1 MLEPSDT
8 MLNEGQER
16 LCQIASRTHFDD
28 FEQAE
33 IYKAMRA
40 EDPTYK
46 ALVDFM
52 RDTQSLPLEECA
64 KLLSLRIK
72 AEIAAVENPSPAP
85 RERGSTDD

>member
-1 MLEPSDT
+1 MEPTDQ
-8 MLNEGQER
+8 MMNEGQER

-40 EDPTYK
+40 SDPSFL

-52 RDTQSLPLEECA
+52 RDTQSLPMKECA
-64 KLLSLRIK
+64 ELLALRLK
-72 AEIAAVENPSPAP
+72 RLLN
-85 RERGSTDD
+85 